1 MDKIAVIYGTD
12 RYYKLSG
19 SDLRGCIND
28 AAAWKALAEAKGF
41 DVVYMTNPTDT
52 VFKAAAAAAIANC
65 DSGDVLSFMGSSH
78 GSYRPDTSGDEVD
91 HRDEMVCFS
100 NFSATGGYMTDD
112 QFRAMLAKLKPGAI
126 CEVFLD
132 NCYSGTGTRLA
143 PQTHKIPVLANRHIP
158 FPGKPTKKAVSKAV
172 ITTMKESLF
181 AACGEGQLSNEVA
194 IGGVPR
200 GLASYYWQKALQTYP
215 TYTRDQIMNW
225 CKIQV
230 GAVVPGQVPQL
241 ECQAV
246 KSGKIPFT

>member
-1 MDKIAVIYGTD
+1 
-12 RYYKLSG
+12 
-19 SDLRGCIND
+19 
-28 AAAWKALAEAKGF
+28 
-41 DVVYMTNPTDT
+41 
-52 VFKAAAAAAIANC
+52 
-65 DSGDVLSFMGSSH
+65 
-78 GSYRPDTSGDEVD
+78 
-91 HRDEMVCFS
+91 
-100 NFSATGGYMTDD
+100 
-112 QFRAMLAKLKPGAI
+112 
-126 CEVFLD
+126 
-132 NCYSGTGTRLA
+132 LA